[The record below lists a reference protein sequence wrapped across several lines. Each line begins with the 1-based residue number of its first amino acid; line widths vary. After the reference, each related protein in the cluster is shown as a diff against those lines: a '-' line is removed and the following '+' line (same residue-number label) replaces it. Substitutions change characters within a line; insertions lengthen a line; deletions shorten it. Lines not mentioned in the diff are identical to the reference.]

1 MRGSTVHSK
10 EGGFHKHAE
19 WLHNHLSDR
28 KLLYLLSFFVGVF
41 TALAAYI
48 LKWLIEEISNFLFD
62 DLDVDNTHWLLLVF
76 PVIGILITSLFIK
89 YVVRDDIGHGVTK
102 ILFAISRR
110 QGRIKSHNCW
120 SSIIASSITIGFG
133 GSVGAESPIVLT
145 GSAIGSSLG
154 KIFHVDQKTLMI
166 LIGCGAA
173 GAIAGVFKAPFAGL
187 LFTLEVLMLDL
198 TMSSLLPLLISCIT
212 ASLLTN
218 AMSGSAV
225 LFTYQPTIY
234 TIERVPSTI
243 FLGIFCGVLSLYF
256 TKATNYMEDV
266 FKRIGNMYTKFIA
279 GGIILSMLIFLFPPL
294 YGEGYDAINIILNG
308 NPADLLNNSIF
319 ENKSQMLIPM
329 LGLIMLTKVFATTA
343 TTSAGGCGGLF
354 APSLFL
360 GCVSGFVFANL
371 WNNAGILSQVSPQN
385 YALLGMAGVMT
396 GIMHS
401 PLTSVF
407 LIAELT
413 GGYNMLVPL
422 LIITVS
428 SYLTI
433 YTFEPHSIYAR
444 RLAQKGELI
453 THHKDHA
460 ILTLM
465 TLEPFINKNCPR
477 IAPDEKLSKLVT
489 YFATE
494 KADVFAVVDGLG
506 TLRGIINL
514 ANIRKVIFRQELY
527 HVLTTTQLM
536 EEPQGVVYIDEPMT
550 TVMERFEKTEASVLP
565 VLDQSN
571 KFVGF
576 IYKTQLYSAYRQ
588 MLVDLSED

>member
-28 KLLYLLSFFVGVF
+28 KLLFLLSFFVGVF

-62 DLDVDNTHWLLLVF
+62 DFDVDNTHWLLLVF

-489 YFATE
+489 YFARE

-506 TLRGIINL
+506 SYRGIINL
-514 ANIRKVIFRQELY
+514 ANIRTVISRQELY
-527 HVLTTTQLM
+527 LVLTTTQLM

-571 KFVGF
+571 KLDGL
-576 IYKTQLYSAYRQ
+576 IYKTQL
-588 MLVDLSED
+588 

>member
-48 LKWLIEEISNFLFD
+48 LKWLIEEISSLLFNGF
-62 DLDVDNTHWLLLVF
+62 DVDNTHWLLLVF
-76 PVIGILITSLFIK
+76 PVIGILITSLFIR

-198 TMSSLLPLLISCIT
+198 TMSSLLPLLISCVT

-218 AMSGSAV
+218 ALSGSAV

-243 FLGIFCGVLSLYF
+243 LLGIFCGVLSLYF
-256 TKATNYMEDV
+256 TKATNHMEDL
-266 FKRIGNMYTKFIA
+266 FKRIGNMYTKLIA

-308 NPADLLNNSIF
+308 NPADLLRNSTF
-319 ENKSQMLIPM
+319 EGKSQMLIPM
-329 LGLIMLTKVFATTA
+329 LGLIMFSKVFATTA

-360 GCVSGFVFANL
+360 GCISGFVFANL
-371 WNNAGILSQVSPQN
+371 WNNAGILSQISPQN

-477 IAPDEKLSKLVT
+477 ISPDEKLGKLVT
-489 YFATE
+489 YFARE
-494 KADVFAVVDGLG
+494 KAEVFAVVDGLG

-527 HVLTTTQLM
+527 HILTTTQLM
-536 EEPQGVVYIDEPMT
+536 EEPQGIVYIDEPMT

>member
-28 KLLYLLSFFVGVF
+28 KLLFLLSFFVGVF

-62 DLDVDNTHWLLLVF
+62 DFDVDNTHWLLLVF

-234 TIERVPSTI
+234 TIERVRSTI

-489 YFATE
+489 YFARE

>member
-62 DLDVDNTHWLLLVF
+62 DFDVDNTHWLLLVF

-243 FLGIFCGVLSLYF
+243 FLGVFCGVLSLYF

>member
-28 KLLYLLSFFVGVF
+28 KLLFLLSFFVGVF

-62 DLDVDNTHWLLLVF
+62 DFDVDNTHWLLLVF

-489 YFATE
+489 YFARE

-588 MLVDLSED
+588 MLLDLSED

>member
-28 KLLYLLSFFVGVF
+28 KLLFLLSFFVGVF

-62 DLDVDNTHWLLLVF
+62 DFDVDNTHWLLLVF

-489 YFATE
+489 YFARE

>member
-1 MRGSTVHSK
+1 MRGSTVNSTQ
-10 EGGFHKHAE
+10 GGFHKHAE
-19 WLHNHLSDR
+19 ILNRHLGSR
-28 KLLYLLSFFVGVF
+28 HLLLMLSFFVGIF

-48 LKWLIEEISNFLFD
+48 LKWLIETIRTLLIEGLN
-62 DLDVDNTHWLLLVF
+62 VDNANWLFLIF
-76 PVIGILITSLFIK
+76 PVIGILITALFIK
-89 YVVRDDIGHGVTK
+89 YIVRDDIGHGVTK

-110 QGRIKSHNCW
+110 QGQIKPHNCW

-187 LFTLEVLMLDL
+187 LFTLEVLMLDM

-212 ASLLTN
+212 ASLLTT
-218 AMSGSAV
+218 ALSGSTV
-225 LFTYQPTIY
+225 LFTYHPTIY

-243 FLGIFCGVLSLYF
+243 LLGIFCGLVSLYF
-256 TKATNYMEDV
+256 TKAMNGIENV
-266 FKRIGNMYTKFIA
+266 FRKIDNMYIKLLL
-279 GGIILSMLIFLFPPL
+279 GGSFLSLLIFLFPPL
-294 YGEGYDAINIILNG
+294 YGEGYDSINIILNG
-308 NPADLLNNSIF
+308 NPMELLNNSIF
-319 ENKSQMLIPM
+319 EGNAQMLFPM
-329 LGLIMLTKVFATTA
+329 LGFIMLTKVIA
-343 TTSAGGCGGLF
+343 TTSTTGAGGCGGLF

-360 GCVSGFVFANL
+360 GCISGYVFAHL
-371 WNNAGILSQVSPQN
+371 WNGFGLLSDVSPQN

-396 GIMHS
+396 AIMQS

-413 GGYNMLVPL
+413 GGYSMLVPL

-433 YTFEPHSIYAR
+433 YTFEPHSIYAT
-444 RLAQKGELI
+444 RLAKKGELI

-460 ILTLM
+460 ILTLL
-465 TLEPFINKNCPR
+465 TLDSVIDKQCPR
-477 IAPDEKLSKLVT
+477 VDPEEKLGKLVNF
-489 YFATE
+489 FARE
-494 KADVFAVVDGLG
+494 KAEIFAVVDGLG
-506 TLRGIINL
+506 TLRGVINL

-527 HVLTTTQLM
+527 HVLNATQLM
-536 EEPQGVVYIDEPMT
+536 EEPLGIVYIDEPMT
-550 TVMERFEKTEASVLP
+550 IVMEHFESTGADALP
-565 VLDQSN
+565 VLDKSN
-571 KFVGF
+571 KFIGF
-576 IYKTQLYSAYRQ
+576 IDKTQLYSAYRQ
-588 MLVDLSED
+588 MLVDFSED

>member
-133 GSVGAESPIVLT
+133 GSVGAEAPIVLT

>member
-28 KLLYLLSFFVGVF
+28 KLLFLLSFFVGVF

-62 DLDVDNTHWLLLVF
+62 DFDVDNTHWLLLVF

-413 GGYNMLVPL
+413 GGYYMLVPL

-489 YFATE
+489 YFARE

>member
-1 MRGSTVHSK
+1 
-10 EGGFHKHAE
+10 
-19 WLHNHLSDR
+19 
-28 KLLYLLSFFVGVF
+28 
-41 TALAAYI
+41 
-48 LKWLIEEISNFLFD
+48 
-62 DLDVDNTHWLLLVF
+62 
-76 PVIGILITSLFIK
+76 
-89 YVVRDDIGHGVTK
+89 
-102 ILFAISRR
+102 
-110 QGRIKSHNCW
+110 
-120 SSIIASSITIGFG
+120 
-133 GSVGAESPIVLT
+133 VLT

-489 YFATE
+489 YFARE

>member
-62 DLDVDNTHWLLLVF
+62 DFDVNNTHWLLLVF

-489 YFATE
+489 YFARE

>member
-28 KLLYLLSFFVGVF
+28 KLLFLLSFFVGVF

-489 YFATE
+489 YFARE

>member
-28 KLLYLLSFFVGVF
+28 KLLFLLSFFVGVF

-62 DLDVDNTHWLLLVF
+62 DFDVDNTHWLLLVF

-279 GGIILSMLIFLFPPL
+279 GGIILSMLIFLFPPI

-489 YFATE
+489 YFARE

>member
-1 MRGSTVHSK
+1 MRGSTVNSNK
-10 EGGFHKHAE
+10 GGFHKHAE

-28 KLLYLLSFFVGVF
+28 KLILLLSFFVGVF

-48 LKWLIEEISNFLFD
+48 LKWLIEEIRTSLIVGFN
-62 DLDVDNTHWLLLVF
+62 VNNAHWWFLVF
-76 PVIGILITSLFIK
+76 PVIGILITALFIK
-89 YVVRDDIGHGVTK
+89 YIVRDDIGHGVTK

-110 QGRIKSHNCW
+110 QGQIKSHNCW
-120 SSIIASSITIGFG
+120 SSIIASSITIGSG

-173 GAIAGVFKAPFAGL
+173 GAISGVFKAPFAGM

-198 TMSSLLPLLISCIT
+198 TMSSLLPLLVSCIT
-212 ASLLTN
+212 ASLLTT
-218 AMSGSAV
+218 ALSGSTV

-243 FLGIFCGVLSLYF
+243 LLGIFCGLISLYF
-256 TKATNYMEDV
+256 TKATNFMEDF
-266 FKRIGNMYTKFIA
+266 FKRINNMYIKLVI
-279 GGIILSMLIFLFPPL
+279 GGSILSLLIFLFPPL
-294 YGEGYDAINIILNG
+294 YGEGYDSINIILNG
-308 NPADLLNNSIF
+308 NPMELLNNSIF
-319 ENKSQMLIPM
+319 EGKEKMLIPL
-329 LGLIMLTKVFATTA
+329 LGLIMLTKVFATSS
-343 TTSAGGCGGLF
+343 TTGAGGCGGLF

-360 GCVSGFVFANL
+360 GCISGFFFANI
-371 WNNAGILSQVSPQN
+371 WNDTVGATPVSPQN
-385 YALLGMAGVMT
+385 YALMGMAGVMT
-396 GIMHS
+396 AIMHS

-465 TLEPFINKNCPR
+465 TLDPFIDKKCPR
-477 IAPDEKLSKLVT
+477 VDPEEKLGKLINF
-489 YFATE
+489 FARE
-494 KADVFAVVDGLG
+494 KAEVFAVVDGLG

-527 HVLTTTQLM
+527 HILTTTQLM
-536 EEPQGVVYIDEPMT
+536 EEPQGIVYIDEPMT
-550 TVMERFEKTEASVLP
+550 TIMERFESTGANVLP
-565 VLDQSN
+565 VLDQNN

-588 MLVDLSED
+588 LLVDLSED

>member
-28 KLLYLLSFFVGVF
+28 KLLFLLSFFVGVF

-62 DLDVDNTHWLLLVF
+62 DFDVDNTHWLLLVF

-371 WNNAGILSQVSPQN
+371 WNNAGILFQVSPQN

-489 YFATE
+489 YFARE

>member
-1 MRGSTVHSK
+1 
-10 EGGFHKHAE
+10 
-19 WLHNHLSDR
+19 
-28 KLLYLLSFFVGVF
+28 
-41 TALAAYI
+41 
-48 LKWLIEEISNFLFD
+48 
-62 DLDVDNTHWLLLVF
+62 
-76 PVIGILITSLFIK
+76 
-89 YVVRDDIGHGVTK
+89 
-102 ILFAISRR
+102 
-110 QGRIKSHNCW
+110 
-120 SSIIASSITIGFG
+120 
-133 GSVGAESPIVLT
+133 
-145 GSAIGSSLG
+145 
-154 KIFHVDQKTLMI
+154 
-166 LIGCGAA
+166 
-173 GAIAGVFKAPFAGL
+173 
-187 LFTLEVLMLDL
+187 
-198 TMSSLLPLLISCIT
+198 
-212 ASLLTN
+212 
-218 AMSGSAV
+218 
-225 LFTYQPTIY
+225 
-234 TIERVPSTI
+234 
-243 FLGIFCGVLSLYF
+243 
-256 TKATNYMEDV
+256 
-266 FKRIGNMYTKFIA
+266 
-279 GGIILSMLIFLFPPL
+279 MLIFLFPPL

-489 YFATE
+489 YFARE

-514 ANIRKVIFRQELY
+514 ANIRKVSFRQELY

>member
-28 KLLYLLSFFVGVF
+28 KLLFLLSFFVGVF

-489 YFATE
+489 YFARE

-550 TVMERFEKTEASVLP
+550 TVMERLEKTEASVLP

>member
-243 FLGIFCGVLSLYF
+243 FLGVFCGVLSLYF

-489 YFATE
+489 YFARE

>member
-28 KLLYLLSFFVGVF
+28 KLLFLLSFFVGVF

-62 DLDVDNTHWLLLVF
+62 DFDVDNTHWLLLVF

-489 YFATE
+489 YFAKE